1 MFDRKL
7 SDIGRTSIS
16 LDWLSNTKLVPLKC
30 LQGRFL
36 QCALQCVTW
45 HCYGKGW
52 PGVVYVMCI
61 LLYRLTIVSVENPSS
76 LVELNHRRIW
86 MESVAHN
93 LSSKKTPR

>member
-7 SDIGRTSIS
+7 SEIGRTSIS
-16 LDWLSNTKLVPLKC
+16 LDRLSNTKLIPLKC
-30 LQGRFL
+30 LQGRF
-36 QCALQCVTW
+36 LQCVTW

-76 LVELNHRRIW
+76 LVELNHRLIW
-86 MESVAHN
+86 MESVAQLKFEKN
-93 LSSKKTPR
+93 S